1 VLKKLG
7 NYRIF
12 QVIAIAAI
20 TGLIAGCTPGDPFRS
35 TGTYPIDIF
44 QEMHYNQ
51 TYKAQEP
58 PRLLPPKN
66 SYPISGGYIRV
77 ADIENIDLLSNPL
90 NGTPNIIRRGALV
103 YKQNCSTCHGLTAQG
118 DGPTG
123 NILTTYNVTQPPAF
137 GDGDGVIVIRQTG
150 QTELKPGKAY
160 QSIAA
165 GYGYMPAFEGLLS
178 PDDIWAVIALIDS
191 STAVRNSALTN
202 VNKTSEVERSLEL
215 LKFRQN

>member
-1 VLKKLG
+1 MLKTLG
-7 NYRIF
+7 NRKLFYLLPALLIF
-12 QVIAIAAI
+12 V
-20 TGLIAGCTPGDPFRS
+20 LIAGCKPGDPFRS

-58 PRLLPPKN
+58 PRLLPPSQ

-77 ADIENIDLLSNPL
+77 ADLNEIETTANPL
-90 NGTPNIIRRGALV
+90 ADATRRGALV
-103 YKQNCSTCHGLTAQG
+103 YRQNCSTCHGLNGNG

-123 NILTTYNVTQPPAF
+123 DILAAYNVTRPPAF
-137 GDGDGVIVIRQTG
+137 GDGDGVIVIRESGTNAL
-150 QTELKPGKAY
+150 TPGKAY

-178 PDDIWAVIALIDS
+178 PEDIWAVIALIDTSISERS
-191 STAVRNSALTN
+191 STLSDINNTP
-202 VNKTSEVERSLEL
+202 EIERSLEL
-215 LKFRQN
+215 LNLRNQ